1 MAELESKIIAQVN
14 VMDKVMG
21 KLEKQLTTFSNTLNQ
36 LNKGGLKGFAKGIED
51 LASAMQTVKG
61 SAPTGEK
68 GAEGGSND
76 AAVKTTGLLESVDF
90 DFSKIDLAGWIAEQG
105 VLANSE
111 LKEQLS
117 VIDAMVS
124 EGLLAAFKPLSGIL
138 EEAMKNISDFARRA
152 MSGETFNFSELGVF
166 IANGINAVF
175 INFDFGSLGK
185 NLSIWVNGLFEALV
199 TALGNIDW
207 FNVYNQLIDFLNNLD
222 LETVS
227 IVIGALMIRQI
238 MGLHLA
244 STALSTIG
252 DTVSNMIGQEIAT
265 KLGLVLGDEKG
276 IGAAVSQAGKDM
288 GKAFANGMGA
298 IMGDDSAEK
307 ALGEISE
314 PIKQIAGIAAIIG
327 GATLAV
333 TSFFSMWE
341 NGFSWLNEVLMLIG
355 IAIAAVGAVILGAG
369 VGITAGVVA
378 MVAGIV
384 AAIATVAVLIH
395 DNWDAI
401 CEWFSGVAEWF
412 NVNVIIPVVTF
423 FSGLW
428 TTVSGFFLNLWNDIV
443 AIWQMVST
451 WFSET
456 VIEPVAA
463 AFEFFKAR
471 ICQVFEGLWI
481 IIQAV
486 WQLVSGWFNEH
497 VITPVA
503 DLFSGLKTK
512 ISEIFQNVV
521 SFVQGVWNTVS
532 SWFNEHVITPVSNLF
547 TDLKTKISDAFQSAV
562 SFVLGVWNTISS
574 WMNDHVI
581 APISNLFWSLYGT
594 ITGIADKIGGA
605 IRGALAGAINTAIS
619 GVESGINFI
628 INGINNVIKGFNK
641 VVKWAAKI
649 AKTSWDGIELIPTV
663 SLNRIPGYA
672 MGGFPQKAS
681 LFWAGELGVPELIG
695 TVGGKTAVAGG
706 EEITGIRDEIRS
718 SGMTEAQLLKTAIGL
733 LRVIAEKDTTIS
745 SDDLFRSIQ
754 SSSRNYSRR
763 TGRAAFDF

>member
-1 MAELESKIIAQVN
+1 MAELESKIMAQVN

-76 AAVKTTGLLESVDF
+76 AAVGENTVNGF
-90 DFSKIDLAGWIAEQG
+90 DFAGLTETLGVMTAGLWDAAGAFVTDIGNQVMKEITDPVKANIVDKLVEQIKGKGKMMADAGKEMGNIFYSGFQVVVGNKNYSEAFTG
-105 VLANSE
+105 VS
-111 LKEQLS
+111 S
-117 VIDAMVS
+117 
-124 EGLLAAFKPLSGIL
+124 
-138 EEAMKNISDFARRA
+138 AMKN
-152 MSGETFNFSELGVF
+152 
-166 IANGINAVF
+166 
-175 INFDFGSLGK
+175 
-185 NLSIWVNGLFEALV
+185 
-199 TALGNIDW
+199 
-207 FNVYNQLIDFLNNLD
+207 
-222 LETVS
+222 
-227 IVIGALMIRQI
+227 
-238 MGLHLA
+238 
-244 STALSTIG
+244 
-252 DTVSNMIGQEIAT
+252 
-265 KLGLVLGDEKG
+265 
-276 IGAAVSQAGKDM
+276 
-288 GKAFANGMGA
+288 
-298 IMGDDSAEK
+298 
-307 ALGEISE
+307 
-314 PIKQIAGIAAIIG
+314 IAGIAAIIG
-327 GATLAV
+327 GTTLAV

-341 NGFSWLNEVLMLIG
+341 NGFSWLNEALMLIG

-378 MVAGIV
+378 VVAGIV

-395 DNWDAI
+395 DNWDVI

-594 ITGIADKIGGA
+594 ISGIADKIGGA

-619 GVESGINFI
+619 GVESGINLI